1 MGSAMKD
8 CYGELDRQQ
17 REEETIKTFR
27 KRAEFISEIEKTPYN
42 EDIQW
47 LWTNREKIIR
57 NKKLINLI
65 G

>member
-8 CYGELDRQQ
+8 CYEELYRQQ
-17 REEETIKTFR
+17 REEETVEIFR
-27 KRAEFISEIEKTPYN
+27 KRAEFLSEVEKIPYN

-47 LWTNREKIIR
+47 LWANKEKIIR